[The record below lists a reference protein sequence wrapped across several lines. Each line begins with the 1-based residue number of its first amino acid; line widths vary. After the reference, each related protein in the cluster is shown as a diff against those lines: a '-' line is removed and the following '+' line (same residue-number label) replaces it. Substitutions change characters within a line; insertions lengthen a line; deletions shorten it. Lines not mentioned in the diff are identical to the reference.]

1 VELDLT
7 GLVITTLRRIQDE
20 HDYSLRG
27 MAYKLKLSPS
37 YLCMV
42 YGGQR
47 SVGISLLVAA
57 LREFPEMRQALVG
70 ALLPAKPSQ
79 GGRSQSIE

>member
-1 VELDLT
+1 MDLDLQD
-7 GLVITTLRRIQDE
+7 LVIATLRHIQDT

-27 MAYKLKLSPS
+27 MAYKLKVSAS

-47 SVGISLLVAA
+47 NVGIGLLIAA
-57 LREFPEMRQALVG
+57 LREFPEMREAMIS
-70 ALLPAKPSQ
+70 ALLPAKPPPGNGS
-79 GGRSQSIE
+79 

>member
-1 VELDLT
+1 MDLDLAD
-7 GLVITTLRRIQDE
+7 LVITTLRHIQDE

-27 MAYKLKLSPS
+27 MAYKLKVSPS

-47 SVGISLLVAA
+47 NVGIGLLVAA
-57 LREFPEMRQALVG
+57 LREFPEMRQALLS
-70 ALLPAKPSQ
+70 ALLPAKPPPGDDS
-79 GGRSQSIE
+79 